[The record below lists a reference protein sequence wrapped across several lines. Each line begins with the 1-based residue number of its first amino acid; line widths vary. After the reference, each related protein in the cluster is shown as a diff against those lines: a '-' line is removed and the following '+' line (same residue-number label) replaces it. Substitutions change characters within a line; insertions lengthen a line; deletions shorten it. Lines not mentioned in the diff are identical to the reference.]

1 MARNLLGGVALMTL
15 ASAPSRAAGLGELQ
29 LHSALG
35 QPLRA
40 SVPLTVS
47 RGENLT
53 SGCVSVPPTQSGQ
66 LSTLASPRVRSPDT
80 ARPGTYRLEVTTAK
94 PLYEPMYE
102 LSLRLD
108 CAGMPRLLRH
118 YVLMLDL
125 PGMPS
130 IAPPA
135 VTREPEPQLSAG
147 SAAPPRT
154 ADSSAPTTRPAGGLR
169 LAAKKDPI
177 QPGTSYRVSE
187 GDTLST
193 IAERVTDRPP
203 DSIWT
208 VAEAIFASNG
218 DAFIRGNPDL
228 IKLGSVLRI
237 PSSVDGAS
245 TSSAPG
251 PVVAVAPAD
260 LEVDRAVE
268 VVPPTVPAQELP
280 VAETREPV
288 DFDLASTAIAV
299 DEDLEPFA
307 PVQTP
312 EAATLIEP
320 ARQSSP
326 PMADRAAAAVVSVAA
341 RARPREISPLLAV
354 AVGIVMG
361 LALSVLMLRGRLLNL
376 LLSPFAR
383 RRNRAQ
389 AQALPH
395 EPTFGETDELYQ
407 AARAAKAESAEVGS
421 SAERIAVQHTQVQ
434 DYIVETTESAPDEW
448 TPADDA
454 TPDAAAMPEELAPE
468 PDQVAQV
475 DQLPDIEQD
484 LADIFAEDLLS
495 EQDGSSTAT
504 GHTLY
509 EQTEEM
515 PLGAP
520 DTDDHAGLDHED
532 TVLAAVEQSSPDA
545 TATKEIDLQALA
557 ETAHDDEKLS
567 ETLMEALTLLERDY
581 EHELTA
587 SQMIDRE
594 QLDKA
599 LHDKEVDEEVDD
611 ESQTETID
619 RKIMG

>member
-1 MARNLLGGVALMTL
+1 
-15 ASAPSRAAGLGELQ
+15 
-29 LHSALG
+29 
-35 QPLRA
+35 
-40 SVPLTVS
+40 
-47 RGENLT
+47 
-53 SGCVSVPPTQSGQ
+53 
-66 LSTLASPRVRSPDT
+66 
-80 ARPGTYRLEVTTAK
+80 
-94 PLYEPMYE
+94 MYE

-108 CAGMPRLLRH
+108 CPGMPRLLRH

-135 VTREPEPQLSAG
+135 VTREPEQPQSTS

-154 ADSSAPTTRPAGGLR
+154 AHSTVPTARRVGSAR
-169 LAAKKDPI
+169 LSAKKDPI

-193 IAERVTDRPP
+193 IAERVAGRPSG
-203 DSIWT
+203 SIWT
-208 VAEAIFASNG
+208 VADAIFASNG

-228 IKLGSVLRI
+228 IKLGSVISI

-245 TSSAPG
+245 ISSAAG
-251 PVVAVAPAD
+251 PNVAVAPAD
-260 LEVDRAVE
+260 LEADRAAEAVQ
-268 VVPPTVPAQELP
+268 VTVPPQELP
-280 VAETREPV
+280 VVETREPV
-288 DFDLASTAIAV
+288 ESDVTSPVIAV

-312 EAATLIEP
+312 AAATVIKP
-320 ARQSSP
+320 AGQSQSSE
-326 PMADRAAAAVVSVAA
+326 PMADRAAAAVVSVAT

-354 AVGIVMG
+354 AVGVVMG

-383 RRNRAQ
+383 RRTQAQ
-389 AQALPH
+389 ANALPH

-407 AARAAKAESAEVGS
+407 AARVTKAAPPGTGS
-421 SAERIAVQHTQVQ
+421 SPEQIAVQHTQVQ
-434 DYIVETTESAPDEW
+434 DYIVETTESARDEW

-454 TPDAAAMPEELAPE
+454 KPDAAAMPDELAPE
-468 PDQVAQV
+468 PEQVTKV
-475 DQLPDIEQD
+475 DQLPEIEQD
-484 LADIFAEDLLS
+484 LADIFAEDLTS
-495 EQDGSSTAT
+495 DQDGSSTAT

-509 EQTEEM
+509 EQTEAV
-515 PLGAP
+515 PLSATE
-520 DTDDHAGLDHED
+520 TDDHAGPDHED

-545 TATKEIDLQALA
+545 TATKEFDLQALA
-557 ETAHDDEKLS
+557 ETAHEDEKLS

-599 LHDKEVDEEVDD
+599 LRDKEVDEEAD
-611 ESQTETID
+611 EDSKTETID
-619 RKIMG
+619 RKMMG